1 MPTSRFRPAAMRAR
15 FVLQFRLALER
26 WRSFHADTGTQIA
39 IAHALMGVP
48 ALYLAIDAA
57 LRWTNLP
64 VPLAGQA
71 LLAGALYGAL
81 LCWRPLGTGP
91 VSRRAVAVTAGLLA
105 ATWLAA
111 AALYDTSWDGT
122 GYHLPA
128 LLAIAGGWN
137 PIFAASDIM
146 QANLQ
151 ANGLWTVRAALYA
164 MTGSVEGAKGLNFLF
179 VAAALL
185 TLVPA
190 WTELRGRPL
199 TALELAFAYAAVGN
213 PVALGQ
219 LFTFH
224 VDGSVYESGMV
235 LLGAV
240 LLTCSA
246 YRRAALGLIAASII
260 LITGAKLTGIYY
272 GAVIPVIAALAA
284 WKQGAATPRL
294 AALVLGTLALGVVAI
309 GFRPYVTNLRD
320 YGHLVELG
328 PGGDVGR
335 PSAFG
340 RLAPP
345 VMLAASL
352 LSRTELYPVPELKW
366 PGTVTPR
373 ELISMGAPD
382 PRVGGFGPFFA
393 LETMIALLAAGA
405 VTVTLRGRGI
415 GDPAFV
421 IALGLAAITA
431 IFPEPWWARF
441 APFFWGVPIFLA
453 LGAGERSALTRWGAV
468 VVLALALVNGGIA
481 LAGNLARTALGDY
494 RMRALLSDL
503 AGQSAEILIV
513 PFPYRGFQFTAAHR
527 LTGARIAFR
536 IGEPEL
542 PIGDSSPQ
550 CARVLRTDRIRYC
563 LPAEASGAN

>member
-1 MPTSRFRPAAMRAR
+1 MPTSQSRPAAMRAR

-57 LRWTNLP
+57 VRWTHLS
-64 VPLAGQA
+64 VPLVVQA
-71 LLAGALYGAL
+71 LLAGLLYGAM
-81 LCWRPLGTGP
+81 LCWRPLATGP

-105 ATWLAA
+105 AAWLAA

-122 GYHLPA
+122 SYHLPA

-137 PIFAASDIM
+137 PIFATSDVV
-146 QANLQ
+146 QANQQ

-179 VAAALL
+179 VTAALF

-190 WTELRGRPL
+190 WTELRERPL

-213 PVALGQ
+213 PVAVGQ

-240 LLTCSA
+240 LLTRSA

-260 LITGAKLTGIYY
+260 LLTGAKLTGIYY
-272 GAVIPVIAALAA
+272 GTVIPVIAALAA
-284 WKQGAATPRL
+284 RKLRAATPRL

-320 YGHLVELG
+320 YGHLVVLG
-328 PGGDVGR
+328 PGPGADFGR
-335 PSAFG
+335 PRAF
-340 RLAPP
+340 RDLAPP

-352 LSRTELYPVPELKW
+352 LSRTELYAVPQLKW

-382 PRVGGFGPFFA
+382 PRIGGFGPFFA
-393 LETMIALLAAGA
+393 LETMVALLAAGA
-405 VTVTLRGRGI
+405 AAVTLRGRGI

-431 IFPEPWWARF
+431 IFPEPWLARY

-453 LGAGERSALTRWGAV
+453 LGASERSALTRWAAAI
-468 VVLALALVNGGIA
+468 VLALALGNGGIA
-481 LAGNLARTALGDY
+481 FAGNLVRTALGDY

-503 AGQSAEILIV
+503 AAQSAEILII

-527 LTGARIAFR
+527 LTGAGVAFR

-563 LPAEASGAN
+563 LPAEGSN

>member
-1 MPTSRFRPAAMRAR
+1 MRAR
-15 FVLQFRLALER
+15 LVLQFRLALER
-26 WRSFHADTGTQIA
+26 WRLFHADTGTQIA
-39 IAHALMGVP
+39 IAHVLMGVP

-57 LRWTNLP
+57 VRSTNLP
-64 VPLAGQA
+64 VPLAVQA
-71 LLAGALYGAL
+71 LLAGALYIAIL
-81 LCWRPLGTGP
+81 RWRPLGIGP
-91 VSRRAVAVTAGLLA
+91 VSRRAVAVTTGLLA
-105 ATWLAA
+105 AAWLTA

-122 GYHLPA
+122 SYHLPA
-128 LLAIAGGWN
+128 LLAIAEGWN
-137 PIFAASDIM
+137 PVFAASDIVP
-146 QANLQ
+146 ANLQ

-190 WTELRGRPL
+190 WTELRRRPL
-199 TALELAFAYAAVGN
+199 TALELAFAYAGVAN

-224 VDGSVYESGMV
+224 VDGSVYEIGIV
-235 LLGAV
+235 LLSAV
-240 LLTCSA
+240 LLTRSA
-246 YRRAALGLIAASII
+246 HRRAALGLIAASII

-272 GAVIPVIAALAA
+272 GAVIPVIAALAI
-284 WKQGAATPRL
+284 WKQGAATPRF

-328 PGGDVGR
+328 PGPGGDVHR

-340 RLAPP
+340 DLAPP
-345 VMLAASL
+345 AMLAASL
-352 LSRTELYPVPELKW
+352 LSRTELDPVPEFKW
-366 PGTVTPR
+366 PGTVTRR

-382 PRVGGFGPFFA
+382 PRIGGFGPLFA
-393 LETMIALLAAGA
+393 LETMVALLAAGA
-405 VTVTLRGRGI
+405 VTATRRGHGI

-431 IFPEPWWARF
+431 IFPEPWSARF

-453 LGAGERSALTRWGAV
+453 LGAGGPSAVTRWGAM
-468 VVLALALVNGGIA
+468 VVLTLALTNGGIA

-494 RMRALLSDL
+494 RQRALLSEL
-503 AGQSAEILIV
+503 AAQNAEILIV
-513 PFPYRGFQFTAAHR
+513 PFPFRGFQFTAAHR
-527 LTGARIAFR
+527 LAGAKIAFR

-542 PIGDSSPQ
+542 AIGDSSPQ
-550 CARVLRTDRIRYC
+550 CAQVLRTDRIRYC
-563 LPAEASGAN
+563 LPAKVSR